1 MAYPYPCGCPGY
13 QFPDI
18 PVKGVLPFL
27 RRLCSSIL
35 NLPDDI
41 FIRPEFVCLFMS
53 GKSGKAVDPKDP
65 SPYGGLENLTDEQIE
80 KNIRDYP
87 YVMGKLKE

>member
-1 MAYPYPCGCPGY
+1 MDSAESGEGG
-13 QFPDI
+13 FPD
-18 PVKGVLPFL
+18 
-27 RRLCSSIL
+27 
-35 NLPDDI
+35 DT
-41 FIRPEFVCLFMS
+41 FIRPQWVVTDMF
-53 GKSGKAVDPKDP
+53 GKSDNKRSAPKEI